1 MNLLSVAIKDDDV
14 VTWLTD
20 IGFGFGQLYLLDY
33 LISDTEDERRIWK
46 VVCADPAPR
55 KLAFAL

>member
-1 MNLLSVAIKDDDV
+1 MLSVAIKDDDV
-14 VTWLTD
+14 VTWLSD
-20 IGFGFGQLYLLDY
+20 IGLGYGQLHLLEY

-46 VVCADPAPR
+46 VVCADPAQC